1 MTAFD
6 QAFALLKRDP
16 SFYGYAP
23 NKWGFLCTNCQMPLM
38 SIGEAKRSGGTL
50 ASDARS
56 MGPIDELG
64 FCPNC
69 GGFVDPI
76 EARSINASEYAGPY
90 ENLEAA
96 IDAWQKEQLS
106 RSHGA
111 KLGREVSRL
120 AHADRMK
127 RLELGLGDIHQ
138 TTDDDF
144 DEEGR
149 YTDEWRKR
157 YRKERKEHRNLMRYR
172 ALQNWL
178 NEEKKVE
185 EDEEEPVE
193 EEKPVEDFS
202 IYDNL
207 DYDIWRRD

>member
-6 QAFALLKRDP
+6 QAFALLKHGP
-16 SFYGYAP
+16 VFYGYTP
-23 NKWGFLCTNCQMPLM
+23 NKWGFLCTNCQLPLM
-38 SIGEAKRSGGTL
+38 SIAEAKRSNGTL
-50 ASDARS
+50 RSEARS
-56 MGPIDELG
+56 FGPIDELG
-64 FCPNC
+64 FCPSC
-69 GGFVDPI
+69 GGFVNPSD
-76 EARSINASEYAGPY
+76 ARSINASEYAGPY

-106 RSHGA
+106 RSFGA

-120 AHADRMK
+120 ALADKIERSK
-127 RLELGLGDIHQ
+127 LGLKPVHETNWDE
-138 TTDDDF
+138 DF

-149 YTDEWRKR
+149 FTDTWRKR
-157 YRKERKEHRNLMRYR
+157 YRKEREEHRNLMRYR
-172 ALQNWL
+172 ALQNRL
-178 NEEKKVE
+178 NEEKVE

>member
-6 QAFALLKRDP
+6 QAFALLKANR
-16 SFYGYAP
+16 F
-23 NKWGFLCTNCQMPLM
+23 GFLCTNCQMPLI

-50 ASDARS
+50 GSDARS

-64 FCPNC
+64 FCPSC
-69 GGFVDPI
+69 GGFVNPS
-76 EARSINASEYAGPY
+76 EARSINASSYAGPY

-106 RSHGA
+106 RSYGA

-127 RLELGLGDIHQ
+127 RLELGLEDIHQ

-157 YRKERKEHRNLMRYR
+157 YRKERKDHRDMMRYR
-172 ALQNWL
+172 ALQNRL
-178 NEEKKVE
+178 NEEKVE
-185 EDEEEPVE
+185 EDEEE
-193 EEKPVEDFS
+193 PVEDFS